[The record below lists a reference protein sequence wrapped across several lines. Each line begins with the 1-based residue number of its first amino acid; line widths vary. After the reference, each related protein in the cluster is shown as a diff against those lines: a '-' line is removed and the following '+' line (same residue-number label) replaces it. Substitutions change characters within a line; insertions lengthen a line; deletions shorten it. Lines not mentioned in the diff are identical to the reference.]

1 MIIVPAPPQGGD
13 RAVHHGHGGCHE
25 ETEDVDGSEE
35 GAVRLRCQVS
45 QVGCCKYN
53 YCSVSHLFLSF
64 IVSTEKGRYY
74 EGEKEDEEDEYY
86 EV

>member
-1 MIIVPAPPQGGD
+1 MIVPPQQGGD
-13 RAVHHGHGGCHE
+13 RAVHHGYCGCHE

-35 GAVRLRCQVS
+35 GTVRLRCQVP
-45 QVGCCKYN
+45 QVGFFVQL
-53 YCSVSHLFLSF
+53 SVSHLFLSF

-74 EGEKEDEEDEYY
+74 EGEKDDEEDEYY

>member
-1 MIIVPAPPQGGD
+1 M
-13 RAVHHGHGGCHE
+13 
-25 ETEDVDGSEE
+25 TELSIMDTVVAMRRQRTLMVQKKEQYVYV
-35 GAVRLRCQVS
+35 AKCLRLVFVVQH
-45 QVGCCKYN
+45 
-53 YCSVSHLFLSF
+53 SVSHLFLSF